1 MFSADHLMPGRV
13 TVPRRGG
20 KVISTPPE
28 DEPKDFQ
35 HSKRE
40 LSFSPNWSLNTANVI
55 RVTRVQQWT
64 GNCERPVDVIELSH
78 H

>member
-1 MFSADHLMPGRV
+1 MFSADHLTPGRV

-35 HSKRE
+35 HSKRK
-40 LSFSPNWSLNTANVI
+40 
-55 RVTRVQQWT
+55 RVEFFTQL
-64 GNCERPVDVIELSH
+64 ES
-78 H
+78 